1 MAFLSE
7 ETLTTLFGL
16 QRRLVLIL
24 NEARA
29 TEYAILELFG
39 ETEETIPELDEL
51 QNVTERARDSYTRL
65 SRILLL
71 VADAQPI
78 ADAAIVELMER
89 ALAQAEANADAS
101 EPSVQEIKRN
111 WNL

>member
-1 MAFLSE
+1 MSGSEGEVGVVTLLS
-7 ETLTTLFGL
+7 TLT
-16 QRRLVLIL
+16 
-24 NEARA
+24 
-29 TEYAILELFG
+29 

-89 ALAQAEANADAS
+89 SLAQAEANADAS